1 MSTWV
6 DVAPAGEVPPGDRR
20 VVNVDDTLIAVF
32 NIDGEY
38 FAIQDLCTHDG
49 APLAGGI
56 LDRDQIICPRHG
68 ARFCVKTGAALTP
81 PAYEP
86 VSRYPVRV
94 HAGVIQ
100 VYSDPVA

>member
-6 DVAPAGEVPPGDRR
+6 DVAPADEVPPGDRR
-20 VVNVDDTLIAVF
+20 LVNVDDTLIAVF

-56 LDRDQIICPRHG
+56 LDSDQIICPRHG

-100 VYSDPVA
+100 VYGDPIA